1 MSRELAALESDWTAF
16 RNSTNLD
23 RKAHRLSLGSPSAPP
38 PRRMVEGLRSNS
50 DDDPHTVAMIKDDDF
65 FSYVDDMA
73 LLDAF
78 IDGNPLPG
86 EEEVPIALAASS
98 SGPELASC
106 FQVPGRAWHSR
117 IVTHRTR
124 HAGSVIS

>member
-1 MSRELAALESDWTAF
+1 
-16 RNSTNLD
+16 
-23 RKAHRLSLGSPSAPP
+23 
-38 PRRMVEGLRSNS
+38 MVEGLRSNS

-98 SGPELASC
+98 SGPELASGFKC
-106 FQVPGRAWHSR
+106 QDVLG
-117 IVTHRTR
+117 IVELSPTEPVMLDPSFLKRWDQ
-124 HAGSVIS
+124 